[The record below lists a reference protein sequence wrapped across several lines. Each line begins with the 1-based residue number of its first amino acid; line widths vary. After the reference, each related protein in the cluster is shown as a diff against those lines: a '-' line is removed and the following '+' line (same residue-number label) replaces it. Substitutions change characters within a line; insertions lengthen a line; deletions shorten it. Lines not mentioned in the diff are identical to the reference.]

1 MLRFIPTK
9 VRYQYFFY
17 FDLTDEVFSLTRN
30 WLRFLNS
37 KVAVLNLERANLERA
52 NLLGTNLFENKKRII
67 EKLEPN
73 LWHWKMFI
81 NWEYYFLKEGMK

>member
-37 KVAVLNLERANLERA
+37 KVAVLNLERANL
-52 NLLGTNLFENKKRII
+52 LGTNLFENKKRII